1 MTKAGAFVVVGGLA
15 PDNSRLGDVW
25 VLEEEG
31 KEGGEGGAL
40 GEGGREG
47 EGKEG

>member
-1 MTKAGAFVVVGGLA
+1 VTKEGKFVVVGGLA

-31 KEGGEGGAL
+31 KEGG
-40 GEGGREG
+40 
-47 EGKEG
+47 KEEL